1 MTNFNE
7 LSEYGQNYIIMAIND
22 LISENVSI
30 NDGAG
35 LKVGKHWLT
44 PESCYWLYQ
53 LLSHKSDSCLVSE
66 KVLTALKNGCNYP
79 ELV

>member
-22 LISENVSI
+22 LISENVPI

-44 PESCYWLYQ
+44 PESCYWLYKF
-53 LLSHKSDSCLVSE
+53 LSQKSGSCLVSAE
-66 KVLTALKNGCNYP
+66 VLAALKNGCNHP
-79 ELV
+79 EMI